1 MVYQRKQRAYE
12 QEQQR
17 PVPPVQ
23 TSLFNSP
30 DLETEEADNAFS
42 VDSSQPGPSM
52 EVRHKQASKPFY
64 TFDNLV
70 GSRPVYP
77 VYPSDSAVQRHPMF
91 PAEQAQRTGS
101 LDSHFRHSA
110 TRHDFFGSGKPAVQ
124 RTKMAAADVLQR

>member
-12 QEQQR
+12 QELQR

-77 VYPSDSAVQRHPMF
+77 PSSAVQRRPVSPLM
-91 PAEQAQRTGS
+91 QAKQTDNYWQRVIAGQGAPR
-101 LDSHFRHSA
+101 LIPQR
-110 TRHDFFGSGKPAVQ
+110 GKPAVQ
-124 RTKMAAADVLQR
+124 RDVMADEAAVQ